1 MEAKQGSI
9 GAFEKKLNF
18 DTISF
23 KANLEAKS
31 EIMEVS
37 EFSVQSSTVNFRGN
51 GSLSKLKALTDGN
64 TSTAPLFNF
73 DLADVI
79 LEKFF

>member
-1 MEAKQGSI
+1 
-9 GAFEKKLNF
+9 
-18 DTISF
+18 
-23 KANLEAKS
+23 
-31 EIMEVS
+31 MEVS

-73 DLADVI
+73 YLADVI
-79 LEKFF
+79 LEKFFELQKPMRLSSYQCLVDWTLTQDT